1 MEDEKKVSTVGS
13 EEAGYLFQFKED
25 GVFLTVYPSGDSGLL
40 FELSD
45 MRQILKEYGVLD
57 YDIELLARTV
67 REAAGTPQKLA
78 DHFEASVTSELA
90 LPDGVKA
97 EGELPDKREFAAFK
111 VDVSKDRLMATI
123 HFEVKANTKPPTEE
137 MVLSALQA
145 KHVVFGID
153 QEAIQRCVPEMTD
166 FTAAKGTP
174 PVKGEDAQ
182 IVRKFNLGDKG
193 RPVKNKFDQVD
204 YKNLKLFHLVKK
216 GELLVERIPHT
227 LGTPGTDVHGDEVP
241 AKPGKPKPLPVGKN
255 TAADGE
261 NRLIATME
269 GQIVD
274 NGSRINID
282 PQLSISG
289 DVGVSTGNINF
300 TGAVQ
305 ISGSVQAGFTVKAT
319 GDVEIKGMVSGA
331 TIEAANVYVS
341 GGIQGMNR
349 GKIKAQKDVRASF
362 AENADIEA
370 GGNIYITD
378 VSLHSELRAGKM
390 VIVEGK
396 RGLVTGGFLAAGEEV
411 RAKII
416 GNLMN
421 VSTKITVG
429 VNPMLQRKYQ
439 ETCREYA
446 EAKKKLS
453 QLTKA
458 LNTLGKI
465 DMSKLPPNR
474 VEQISAMTRSQF
486 PLAGL
491 IERNEAA
498 IHKMEAEMD
507 AMKKGRVR
515 VGEVM
520 YPGVKLTINSV
531 MKNVQTEE
539 KHCTLS
545 VEEDFVKTGPY

>member
-13 EEAGYLFQFKED
+13 EEAGYLFQFKAD

-67 REAAGTPQKLA
+67 REAAGVPQKLA
-78 DHFEASVTSELA
+78 DHFEASVTSEME
-90 LPDGVKA
+90 LPTGVKTD
-97 EGELPDKREFAAFK
+97 GEIPDKREFAAFK
-111 VDVSKDRLMATI
+111 VEVSKDRLTATI
-123 HFEVKANTKPPTEE
+123 HFDVKANTKPPTEE

-216 GELLVERIPHT
+216 GDLLVERIPHT

-411 RAKII
+411 RAKVI
-416 GNLMN
+416 GNQMN

-439 ETCREYA
+439 KTCREYA

-474 VEQISAMTRSQF
+474 VEQINAMTRSQF

-491 IERNEAA
+491 IERSEAA

-515 VGEVM
+515 IGDVM

-539 KHCTLS
+539 KHCTLY

>member
-1 MEDEKKVSTVGS
+1 MEDEKKVSTVGG

-78 DHFEASVTSELA
+78 DHFEASVTSEME
-90 LPDGVKA
+90 LPAGIKA
-97 EGELPDKREFAAFK
+97 EGELPDKREFATFK
-111 VDVSKDRLMATI
+111 VDVSKDRLTAAI
-123 HFEVKANTKPPTEE
+123 HFDVKANTKPPTEE

-153 QEAIQRCVPEMTD
+153 QGAIQRCVPEMTD

-261 NRLIATME
+261 NRLIATVE

-411 RAKII
+411 RAKVI
-416 GNLMN
+416 GNQMN

-429 VNPMLQRKYQ
+429 VNPMLQRTYQ

-515 VGEVM
+515 VSEVM

-539 KHCTLS
+539 KHCTLY